1 MGAFYAHERVL
12 PYARLAVRERSLDH
26 HGLGL
31 IERLCARLEAGEFD
45 DAAPP
50 ARIHG
55 DLWGGNVLYDA
66 AGAVLIDPAAHGGHR
81 ITDLAMLALF
91 GTAYLERVLSA
102 YAEASNRLPDGWR
115 DLIPLHQVHP
125 LLVHTVL
132 FGGGYGAQALGWPV
146 ASRERLGSRACGAT
160 FMLG

>member
-1 MGAFYAHERVL
+1 MRRCRF
-12 PYARLAVRERSLDH
+12 VRGTGGGRSTPTSGCCRTRGWPSASGPSIN

-125 LLVHTVL
+125 LLVHTIL
-132 FGGGYGAQALGWPV
+132 FGGGYGAQALGV
-146 ASRERLGSRACGAT
+146 ARRFA
-160 FMLG
+160 